1 MPDIDPA
8 ALSRSD
14 TIAPPIPNPLN
25 IKTNGVSGPSSSKA
39 QKTTNAPQRIDLE
52 PLYTNLKAVIADNWG
67 KYKEAISLFI
77 LGHLDQNELS
87 LQIDHY
93 LCADPNTL
101 HLHNQLI
108 AAIYGNVL
116 RDVPDQGVAPWVS
129 ANDKPTLLSKPL
141 AGDEAEQR
149 LKREVMQLPAR
160 DRRRVKEVTDGQ
172 LSDPLEMQFARSM
185 NDYHLARQIK
195 LPDAVAASAGG
206 QVKTSTDSDPCPS
219 ILPLDPEAALVRY
232 SLLTGCADWD
242 LEIRKRYLP
251 PLASE
256 TFEFPSP
263 PDLHAR
269 MIPIC
274 YEESLPNG
282 CNYECAEFISVA
294 LDHYMKSVVS
304 NIVGR
309 VRSDLPGINSV
320 GGGVIVTSTHA
331 NSTSKEIK
339 KRDLEPR
346 KPLGTADMRVA
357 ISVGGWGEL
366 AQMPTVVNNI
376 MNDWN
381 EGVLEGWVYNEFDD
395 YQQEPE
401 DDDMDRGGKRPAVRP
416 TTNGVVTK
424 GYDMQDDGDDDEE
437 SWGWAGGAAGDRKQ
451 LGALLDECLAV

>member
-14 TIAPPIPNPLN
+14 FISPPIPNPLN
-25 IKTNGVSGPSSSKA
+25 LSKINAATGPSSLKA

-52 PLYTNLKAVIADNWG
+52 PLYTNLKAAIADNWG

-87 LQIDHY
+87 SQIDHY
-93 LCADPNTL
+93 VCADPNTG

-160 DRRRVKEVTDGQ
+160 DRRRIKEVTDGQ
-172 LSDPLEMQFARSM
+172 ISDPLESQIARSM
-185 NDYHLARQIK
+185 HDYHQARQIK
-195 LPDAVAASAGG
+195 LPDAVPASAGG
-206 QVKTSTDSDPCPS
+206 QVKTN
-219 ILPLDPEAALVRY
+219 
-232 SLLTGCADWD
+232 WD

-269 MIPIC
+269 MVPIC

-320 GGGVIVTSTHA
+320 GGGGIVTSTHA
-331 NSTSKEIK
+331 HSTSKEIK

-357 ISVGGWGEL
+357 INVGGWGEL
-366 AQMPTVVNNI
+366 AQMPTVVNSI

-381 EGVLEGWVYNEFDD
+381 EGVLEGWVYNEFDE

-401 DDDMDRGGKRPAVRP
+401 DDPDRGGKRPVIRP
-416 TTNGVVTK
+416 TTNGVLAN
-424 GYDMQDDGDDDEE
+424 GYELQDDGEDDEE
-437 SWGWAGGAAGDRKQ
+437 SWGWAGGAAVDRKQ
-451 LGALLDECLAV
+451 LGALLDDCLAV

>member
-1 MPDIDPA
+1 MV
-8 ALSRSD
+8 LVWS
-14 TIAPPIPNPLN
+14 IA
-25 IKTNGVSGPSSSKA
+25 
-39 QKTTNAPQRIDLE
+39 
-52 PLYTNLKAVIADNWG
+52 
-67 KYKEAISLFI
+67 
-77 LGHLDQNELS
+77 
-87 LQIDHY
+87 
-93 LCADPNTL
+93 
-101 HLHNQLI
+101 
-108 AAIYGNVL
+108 
-116 RDVPDQGVAPWVS
+116 
-129 ANDKPTLLSKPL
+129 
-141 AGDEAEQR
+141 
-149 LKREVMQLPAR
+149 
-160 DRRRVKEVTDGQ
+160 
-172 LSDPLEMQFARSM
+172 
-185 NDYHLARQIK
+185 
-195 LPDAVAASAGG
+195 
-206 QVKTSTDSDPCPS
+206 
-219 ILPLDPEAALVRY
+219 
-232 SLLTGCADWD
+232 LLTRREDWD

-269 MIPIC
+269 MVPIC

-366 AQMPTVVNNI
+366 AQMPTVVNSI

-401 DDDMDRGGKRPAVRP
+401 DDMDRGGKGKRPAITP
-416 TTNGVVTK
+416 STNGIIPN
-424 GYDMQDDGDDDEE
+424 GYDMQDNGEDDDE

>member
-14 TIAPPIPNPLN
+14 SVAPPIPNPLN
-25 IKTNGVSGPSSSKA
+25 ISKINGATGHSSSKT

-52 PLYTNLKAVIADNWG
+52 PLYTNLKAAIADNWG
-67 KYKEAISLFI
+67 NYKEAISLFI

-87 LQIDHY
+87 LHIDHY
-93 LCADPNTL
+93 VCADPNTV

-129 ANDKPTLLSKPL
+129 ANDKPALLSKPL

-160 DRRRVKEVTDGQ
+160 DRRRIKEVTDRRRTEGLEMDWLQGRTADHTFTRQGQ
-172 LSDPLEMQFARSM
+172 IPDPLESQIARSM
-185 NDYHLARQIK
+185 HEYHQARQIK
-195 LPDAVAASAGG
+195 LPDAVPASAGG
-206 QVKTSTDSDPCPS
+206 QVKTN
-219 ILPLDPEAALVRY
+219 
-232 SLLTGCADWD
+232 WD

-269 MIPIC
+269 MVPIC

-366 AQMPTVVNNI
+366 AQMPTVVNSI

-401 DDDMDRGGKRPAVRP
+401 DDMDRGGKGKRPAITP
-416 TTNGVVTK
+416 STNGIIPN
-424 GYDMQDDGDDDEE
+424 GYDMQDNGEDDDE

-451 LGALLDECLAV
+451 LAALLDECLAV

>member
-14 TIAPPIPNPLN
+14 SGAPPIPNPLN
-25 IKTNGVSGPSSSKA
+25 ISKINGATGHSSSKT

-52 PLYTNLKAVIADNWG
+52 PLYTNLKAAIADNWG
-67 KYKEAISLFI
+67 NYKEAISLFI

-87 LQIDHY
+87 LHIDHY
-93 LCADPNTL
+93 VCADPNTV

-160 DRRRVKEVTDGQ
+160 DRRRIKEVTD
-172 LSDPLEMQFARSM
+172 
-185 NDYHLARQIK
+185 ARQIK
-195 LPDAVAASAGG
+195 LPDAVPASAGG
-206 QVKTSTDSDPCPS
+206 QVKTN
-219 ILPLDPEAALVRY
+219 
-232 SLLTGCADWD
+232 WD

-269 MIPIC
+269 MVPIC

-357 ISVGGWGEL
+357 ISVGGWGEM
-366 AQMPTVVNNI
+366 AQMPTVVNSI

-395 YQQEPE
+395 YQQE
-401 DDDMDRGGKRPAVRP
+401 
-416 TTNGVVTK
+416 
-424 GYDMQDDGDDDEE
+424 MQDDGEDDDE
-437 SWGWAGGAAGDRKQ
+437 SWGWAGGASGDRKQ

>member
-14 TIAPPIPNPLN
+14 SIAPPIPNPLN
-25 IKTNGVSGPSSSKA
+25 ISKVNGATGTSSSKT

-52 PLYTNLKAVIADNWG
+52 PLYTNLKAVIGDNWG
-67 KYKEAISLFI
+67 KYKEALSLFI

-93 LCADPNTL
+93 VCADPNTV

-108 AAIYGNVL
+108 SAIYGNVL

-160 DRRRVKEVTDGQ
+160 DRRRIKEVTDGQ
-172 LSDPLEMQFARSM
+172 ISDPLEAQIARSM
-185 NDYHLARQIK
+185 HDYHLARQIK
-195 LPDAVAASAGG
+195 LPDAVPASAGG
-206 QVKTSTDSDPCPS
+206 QVKTN
-219 ILPLDPEAALVRY
+219 
-232 SLLTGCADWD
+232 WD
-242 LEIRKRYLP
+242 IEIRKRYLP

-263 PDLHAR
+263 HDLFAR
-269 MIPIC
+269 MVPIC

-282 CNYECAEFISVA
+282 CNHECAEFISVA
-294 LDHYMKSVVS
+294 LDHFMKSVVS
-304 NIVGR
+304 DFVGR
-309 VRSDLPGINSV
+309 VRGDLPGINSV
-320 GGGVIVTSTHA
+320 SGGVIVTSTHA
-331 NSTSKEIK
+331 NSTSKEIR

-346 KPLGTADMRVA
+346 KPLGIADMRVA
-357 ISVGGWGEL
+357 IGVGGWGEL
-366 AQMPTVVNNI
+366 AQMPTVVNSI

-395 YQQEPE
+395 DQQKAENE
-401 DDDMDRGGKRPAVRP
+401 MDRGGKTPAMRPA
-416 TTNGVVTK
+416 TNGVITNGHNV
-424 GYDMQDDGDDDEE
+424 QDDGEDDAE

-451 LGALLDECLAV
+451 LGALLDECLSV

>member
-14 TIAPPIPNPLN
+14 SVAPSIPNALN
-25 IKTNGVSGPSSSKA
+25 ISKINGTTGPSSIKT
-39 QKTTNAPQRIDLE
+39 QKTTNPPQRIDLE
-52 PLYTNLKAVIADNWG
+52 PLYTNLKAAIADNWG

-77 LGHLDQNELS
+77 LGHLNQNELS

-93 LCADPNTL
+93 VCADPNTE

-160 DRRRVKEVTDGQ
+160 DRRRIKEVPDGPI
-172 LSDPLEMQFARSM
+172 SDPLEMQIARSM
-185 NDYHLARQIK
+185 HEYHLARQIK
-195 LPDAVAASAGG
+195 IPDAVPASTGG
-206 QVKTSTDSDPCPS
+206 QVKTN
-219 ILPLDPEAALVRY
+219 
-232 SLLTGCADWD
+232 WD

-269 MIPIC
+269 MVPIC

-282 CNYECAEFISVA
+282 CNYECAELVSVA
-294 LDHYMKSVVS
+294 LEHYMKSVVS

-309 VRSDLPGINSV
+309 VWSDLPGINSV
-320 GGGVIVTSTHA
+320 GGGVVVTSTHA
-331 NSTSKEIK
+331 NAASKDIK

-346 KPLGTADMRVA
+346 KPLRTGDMRVA

-366 AQMPTVVNNI
+366 AQMPTVVDRI

-381 EGVLEGWVYNEFDD
+381 EGVLEGWVCNEFDD
-395 YQQEPE
+395 YQQEP
-401 DDDMDRGGKRPAVRP
+401 DDETERGGKRPAIRP
-416 TTNGVVTK
+416 TSNGVITNG
-424 GYDMQDDGDDDEE
+424 YDIHDEGEDDDE

-451 LGALLDECLAV
+451 LGTLLDECLAIGQ

>member
-1 MPDIDPA
+1 MPDIDHVHPA

-14 TIAPPIPNPLN
+14 SIALSIPNPLTLS
-25 IKTNGVSGPSSSKA
+25 KTNGPAGPSSSKA
-39 QKTTNAPQRIDLE
+39 QKTTNAAQRIDLE
-52 PLYTNLKAVIADNWG
+52 PLYTNLKLAIGDHWG

-77 LGHLDQNELS
+77 LGHLNQNELS
-87 LQIDHY
+87 LHIDHY
-93 LCADPNTL
+93 VCADANTE

-160 DRRRVKEVTDGQ
+160 DRRRIKEVADGQ
-172 LSDPLEMQFARSM
+172 IADPLEMQIARSM
-185 NDYHLARQIK
+185 HEYHIARQIK
-195 LPDAVAASAGG
+195 LPDAVPASAGG
-206 QVKTSTDSDPCPS
+206 QVKTN
-219 ILPLDPEAALVRY
+219 
-232 SLLTGCADWD
+232 WD

-263 PDLHAR
+263 ADLHAR
-269 MIPIC
+269 MVPIC

-282 CNYECAEFISVA
+282 CPYECAEYVSTA
-294 LDHYMKSVVS
+294 LDYYMKAVVS

-331 NSTSKEIK
+331 NPTIKEVK
-339 KRDLEPR
+339 KKDLEAR
-346 KPLGTADMRVA
+346 KPLGTADMKVA
-357 ISVGGWGEL
+357 INVGGWGEL
-366 AQMPTVVNNI
+366 AQMPTIVEGM

-381 EGVLEGWVYNEFDD
+381 EGVLEGWVYNDFDEC
-395 YQQEPE
+395 QQEPE
-401 DDDMDRGGKRPAVRP
+401 DEMEKGGKRPAMRP
-416 TTNGVVTK
+416 MTNGVVTN
-424 GYDMQDDGDDDEE
+424 GFDAHDEGEDEEE
-437 SWGWAGGAAGDRKQ
+437 SWGWAGGAGSDRRQ
-451 LGALLDECLAV
+451 LGALLDECLAIGQ

>member
-14 TIAPPIPNPLN
+14 SIAPPIPNPLN
-25 IKTNGVSGPSSSKA
+25 ISKINGANGPSSSKT

-67 KYKEAISLFI
+67 KYKEALSLFI

-87 LQIDHY
+87 LQINHY
-93 LCADPNTL
+93 ICADPNTT

-129 ANDKPTLLSKPL
+129 ANDKPALPSKPL

-160 DRRRVKEVTDGQ
+160 DRRRIKEVTDGQ
-172 LSDPLEMQFARSM
+172 ITDPLEMQIARSTH
-185 NDYHLARQIK
+185 DYHRARQIK
-195 LPDAVAASAGG
+195 LPDAVPASAGG
-206 QVKTSTDSDPCPS
+206 QVKTN
-219 ILPLDPEAALVRY
+219 
-232 SLLTGCADWD
+232 WD

-263 PDLHAR
+263 PDLMAR
-269 MIPIC
+269 MVPIC

-282 CNYECAEFISVA
+282 CNHECAEFISVA

-304 NIVGR
+304 NTVGR
-309 VRSDLPGINSV
+309 VRSDLPGTNSV
-320 GGGVIVTSTHA
+320 CGGVIVTSALA
-331 NSTSKEIK
+331 NSSSQEMK
-339 KRDLEPR
+339 KKDLESR

-357 ISVGGWGEL
+357 ITVGGWGEM
-366 AQMPTVVNNI
+366 AQMPTVVNSI
-376 MNDWN
+376 MNDWS
-381 EGVLEGWVYNEFDD
+381 EGVLEGWAYNEFDD
-395 YQQEPE
+395 FQQDAE
-401 DDDMDRGGKRPAVRP
+401 DEMDRGGKRPAVKP
-416 TTNGVVTK
+416 TTNGIMPNGHVL
-424 GYDMQDDGDDDEE
+424 QDNDGEDDEE

-451 LGALLDECLAV
+451 LAFLLDECLAN